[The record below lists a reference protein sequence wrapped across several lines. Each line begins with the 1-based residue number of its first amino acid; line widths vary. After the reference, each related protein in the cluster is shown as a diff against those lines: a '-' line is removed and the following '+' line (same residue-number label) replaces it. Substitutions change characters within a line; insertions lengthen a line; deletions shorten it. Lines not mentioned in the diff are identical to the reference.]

1 MQNRVKRVAAIHD
14 ISGFGRASLTAIIPT
29 LSAMG
34 IQVCPV
40 PTAILSN
47 HTVGFPDYS
56 YVDLTDT
63 LEDFINH
70 WKKLEIPFDGLYSG
84 FLGSPRQMAIV
95 SDFFDS
101 FKKDDNL
108 IVVDPVM
115 GDGGKLYSAFTTE
128 IIPRM
133 QELIKKAD
141 LITPNYTE
149 AAFLLGEAPDEASFD
164 MKKAKDW
171 LKRLA
176 EFGPEMTVITSA
188 PLTEHPGE
196 VSVVAYDKKQDVFWK
211 IARTRIPASYPGTGD
226 TFTAVLLGALL
237 EGDPLPVALDRAGEF
252 ISQCIKASYSSDE
265 PVRNGVLLE
274 KELPLLRG
282 TPSIGNYE
290 KF

>member
-40 PTAILSN
+40 PTAVLSN

-63 LEDFINH
+63 MEDFIAH
-70 WKKLEIPFDGLYSG
+70 WKALHLTFDGLYSG
-84 FLGSPRQMAIV
+84 FLGSPRQIAIV

-101 FKKDDNL
+101 FKTPETL

-115 GDGGKLYSAFTTE
+115 GDGGKLYSAFTEE

-133 QELIKKAD
+133 RELIQKAD

-149 AAFLLGEAPDEASFD
+149 AAFLLGEEPDEARFD
-164 MKKAKDW
+164 DQKAKDW
-171 LKRLA
+171 LKRLSA
-176 EFGPEMTVITSA
+176 FGPDQVVITSA
-188 PLTEHPGE
+188 PVGE
-196 VSVVAYDKKQDVFWK
+196 NPDEISVVAYDRKKDLFWK
-211 IARTRIPASYPGTGD
+211 IRRPYLPASYPGTGD
-226 TFTAVLLGALL
+226 TFTAVVLGSLL
-237 EGDPLPVALDRAGEF
+237 EGDPLPVSLDRAGEF

-265 PVRNGVLLE
+265 PIRNGVLLE

-282 TPSIGNYE
+282 THSIGSYE
-290 KF
+290 TF